1 MIPQYLIDAKNS
13 TDIKWL
19 EIKSE
24 APQKIKEE
32 RSLVHFISTVDLDRQ
47 RDIMIPKG
55 MVDKEFSLSPSV
67 WYNHN
72 YRFNDNALPVA
83 KSLWRKKQE
92 DGVLAKTQFATTAF
106 AEDVYTLHE
115 GEFMNTWSIGFRP
128 VRDKSGVIE
137 KDSIEYDESK
147 NITTWHKWDLLE
159 YSSAPIAANPH
170 ARDMIKDM
178 KKINFKSEI
187 TQELILKMESDMENQ
202 SRMND
207 MQKQIDEMKIMCEED
222 MAKMSD
228 MEKMMADMMT
238 RTDKC
243 EKEIM
248 ELMNKMETQKNL
260 IEQKLIKNIS
270 IELPVDRFSND
281 RIKTI
286 VKDAVN
292 GSR

>member
-32 RSLVHFISTVDLDRQ
+32 RSIVHFISTVDLDRQ

-72 YRFNDNALPVA
+72 YRYSDTALPVA

-106 AEDVYTLHE
+106 AEDVYKLHE
-115 GEFMNTWSIGFRP
+115 EQFMNTWSIGFRP
-128 VRDKSGVIE
+128 VRDKSGAIE
-137 KDSIEYDESK
+137 KDSIEHDESK

-170 ARDMIKDM
+170 ARDMIKDLM
-178 KKINFKSEI
+178 NMNWRTETMETMIKNVAFEVEIKSELELLKDEI
-187 TQELILKMESDMENQ
+187 QKLQSLTILIEELKQKDFTKDIEELKALINKQQEL
-202 SRMND
+202 
-207 MQKQIDEMKIMCEED
+207 
-222 MAKMSD
+222 
-228 MEKMMADMMT
+228 
-238 RTDKC
+238 
-243 EKEIM
+243 
-248 ELMNKMETQKNL
+248 
-260 IEQKLIKNIS
+260 LIKNIS

-292 GSR
+292 GGR